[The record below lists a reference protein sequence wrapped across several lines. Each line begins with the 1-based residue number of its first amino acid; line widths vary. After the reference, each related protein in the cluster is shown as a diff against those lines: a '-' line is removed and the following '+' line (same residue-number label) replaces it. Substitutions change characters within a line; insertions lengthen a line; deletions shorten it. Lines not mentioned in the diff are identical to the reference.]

1 MASGSNSI
9 WNFKGT
15 PTMTM
20 QADDMSAIND
30 YFNRMPG
37 KTQAGKDAKA
47 SWGAWWNG
55 LSFMSK
61 SFSGDTL
68 AEATKRR
75 IAFDAANGEVKR
87 NDDGGLTEEEKKY
100 FANMPG
106 VDVTGLTPDAAK
118 AKVAAANANVKVSP
132 PASLLA
138 IQYGS
143 LRQGSK
149 GDAVKKWQSILGV
162 KQDGVYGPAT
172 AAATKKWQ
180 TERAIKAD
188 GVVGP
193 ATWTA
198 ALGTSGKAK
207 DAVTALLTP
216 IISQPAPATTAV
228 VQNFDLNNAV
238 APAGVTQDDINAI
251 TLYIEERRPL
261 VATYPALQKVIDDY
275 YSWRSNV
282 SWLSNTFDF
291 STVYLQARTFKDE
304 VDKILAGKPVSTK
317 PGTPKPT
324 GSTPYATG
332 YVQSPVDVSPG
343 TQGNPTLRL
352 GSTGEAVKRWQ
363 AILGIA
369 QTGKFDAATQAA
381 TQKWQAARGLV
392 ADGVVG
398 AATWAAQ
405 KIAPTGGAVASVTNA
420 LQGAQI
426 QTASILG
433 ATGITKLPSAVKW
446 AMGTVALG
454 SILGAI
460 WYSKKTPT
468 SSRSY

>member
-1 MASGSNSI
+1 
-9 WNFKGT
+9 
-15 PTMTM
+15 MTM

-47 SWGAWWNG
+47 SWTKWWNG

-61 SFSGDTL
+61 SFTGSTL

-87 NDDGGLTEEEKKY
+87 NDDGGLTDEEKKY

-106 VDVTGLTPDAAK
+106 VDVTGLTPAAAK

-180 TERAIKAD
+180 TEHAIKAD

-198 ALGTSGKAK
+198 ALGSSGKAK
-207 DAVTALLTP
+207 DAVTSLLVP
-216 IISQPAPATTAV
+216 IVTQPAPATSAV

-238 APAGVTQDDINAI
+238 APEPLPTVAPQVPTPTQQ
-251 TLYIEERRPL
+251 R
-261 VATYPALQKVIDDY
+261 
-275 YSWRSNV
+275 
-282 SWLSNTFDF
+282 
-291 STVYLQARTFKDE
+291 
-304 VDKILAGKPVSTK
+304 PVSI
-317 PGTPKPT
+317 
-324 GSTPYATG
+324 S
-332 YVQSPVDVSPG
+332 VSPG

-405 KIAPTGGAVASVTNA
+405 KIAPTNSGAVASVTNA

-433 ATGITKLPSAVKW
+433 ATGISKLPAAVKW
-446 AMGTVALG
+446 ALGTVALG

-460 WYSKKTPT
+460 WYNKKTPT

>member
-1 MASGSNSI
+1 
-9 WNFKGT
+9 
-15 PTMTM
+15 MTM

-47 SWGAWWNG
+47 SWTQWWNG
-55 LSFMSK
+55 LSFMAK
-61 SFSGDTL
+61 SFTSDTL

-87 NDDGGLTEEEKKY
+87 NDDGGLTPEESAY

-106 VDVTGLTPDAAK
+106 VDVTGLTPEAAK
-118 AKVAAANANVKVSP
+118 AKVAAANAKVKVSP

-162 KQDGVYGPAT
+162 KQDGIYGPAT

-180 TERAIKAD
+180 AAHAIKAD

-207 DAVTALLTP
+207 DAVTSLLVP
-216 IISQPAPATTAV
+216 IITQPAPATSAV

-238 APAGVTQDDINAI
+238 APAPKPSAAPQIQS
-251 TLYIEERRPL
+251 P
-261 VATYPALQKVIDDY
+261 
-275 YSWRSNV
+275 S
-282 SWLSNTFDF
+282 
-291 STVYLQARTFKDE
+291 QA
-304 VDKILAGKPVSTK
+304 K
-317 PGTPKPT
+317 PG
-324 GSTPYATG
+324 ATA
-332 YVQSPVDVSPG
+332 VSPG
-343 TQGNPTLRL
+343 TPTLRL

-369 QTGKFDAATQAA
+369 QTGVFDAATQAA
-381 TQKWQAARGLV
+381 TKKWQAKYGLV

-398 AATWAAQ
+398 AATWGVNLSN
-405 KIAPTGGAVASVTNA
+405 PPSGGGAVASLTNA
-420 LQGAQI
+420 LQNAQV
-426 QTASILG
+426 QTASIFS
-433 ATGITKLPSAVKW
+433 ATGLTKLPAAVKW

-460 WYSKKTPT
+460 WYNKKTPT

>member
-1 MASGSNSI
+1 
-9 WNFKGT
+9 
-15 PTMTM
+15 MTM

-162 KQDGVYGPAT
+162 KQDGIYGPAT

-188 GVVGP
+188 GIVGP

-238 APAGVTQDDINAI
+238 ASP
-251 TLYIEERRPL
+251 RPT
-261 VATYPALQKVIDDY
+261 AAPQIP
-275 YSWRSNV
+275 SPS
-282 SWLSNTFDF
+282 
-291 STVYLQARTFKDE
+291 QAR
-304 VDKILAGKPVSTK
+304 PVAVS
-317 PGTPKPT
+317 
-324 GSTPYATG
+324 
-332 YVQSPVDVSPG
+332 VSPG

-369 QTGKFDAATQAA
+369 QTGNFDAATVAA
-381 TQKWQAARGLV
+381 TKKWQAKYGLV

-398 AATWAAQ
+398 AATWGANLS
-405 KIAPTGGAVASVTNA
+405 IPTGGTVTAA
-420 LQGAQI
+420 LQNAQI

-433 ATGITKLPSAVKW
+433 ATGITKLPAAVKW

>member
-1 MASGSNSI
+1 
-9 WNFKGT
+9 
-15 PTMTM
+15 MTM

-47 SWGAWWNG
+47 SWSAWWNG

-61 SFSGDTL
+61 SFSSDTL
-68 AEATKRR
+68 TEATKRR
-75 IAFDAANGEVKR
+75 IAFDAANGEVAR
-87 NDDGGLTEEEKKY
+87 QNDGGLTPEESAY
-100 FANMPG
+100 FANMPS

-118 AKVAAANANVKVSP
+118 AKVAAANAKVNVSP

-162 KQDGVYGPAT
+162 KADGIYGPAT

-180 TERAIKAD
+180 TEHAIKAD

-207 DAVTALLTP
+207 DAVTSLLVP
-216 IISQPAPATTAV
+216 IITQPAPASTAV

-238 APAGVTQDDINAI
+238 A
-251 TLYIEERRPL
+251 
-261 VATYPALQKVIDDY
+261 
-275 YSWRSNV
+275 
-282 SWLSNTFDF
+282 
-291 STVYLQARTFKDE
+291 
-304 VDKILAGKPVSTK
+304 
-317 PGTPKPT
+317 TPKPT
-324 GSTPYATG
+324 AAPQIQAPAQVAS
-332 YVQSPVDVSPG
+332 VSPG

-369 QTGKFDAATQAA
+369 QTGVFDAATQAA
-381 TQKWQAARGLV
+381 TKKWQAKYGLV

-398 AATWAAQ
+398 AATWGANLS
-405 KIAPTGGAVASVTNA
+405 IPTGGTVTAA
-420 LQGAQI
+420 LQNAQI

-433 ATGITKLPSAVKW
+433 ATGISKLPAAVKW
-446 AMGTVALG
+446 ALGTVALG

-460 WYSKKTPT
+460 WYNKKTPT

>member
-1 MASGSNSI
+1 
-9 WNFKGT
+9 
-15 PTMTM
+15 MTM

-30 YFNRMPG
+30 YFNRTAG

-47 SWGAWWNG
+47 SWSAWWNG

-61 SFSGDTL
+61 SFTGSTL
-68 AEATKRR
+68 DEATKRR
-75 IAFDAANGEVKR
+75 IAFDAANGEVAR
-87 NDDGGLTEEEKKY
+87 QNDGGLTPEESAY

-106 VDVTGLTPDAAK
+106 VDVTGLAPDAAK
-118 AKVAAANANVKVSP
+118 AKVAAANAQVKVSP

-180 TERAIKAD
+180 TAHAIKAD

-198 ALGTSGKAK
+198 ALGSSGKAK
-207 DAVTALLTP
+207 DAVTSLLVP
-216 IISQPAPATTAV
+216 IITQPAPASTAV

-238 APAGVTQDDINAI
+238 APA
-251 TLYIEERRPL
+251 
-261 VATYPALQKVIDDY
+261 
-275 YSWRSNV
+275 
-282 SWLSNTFDF
+282 
-291 STVYLQARTFKDE
+291 
-304 VDKILAGKPVSTK
+304 
-317 PGTPKPT
+317 PKPAVAQVKPT
-324 GSTPYATG
+324 AAA
-332 YVQSPVDVSPG
+332 VSPG

-369 QTGKFDAATQAA
+369 QTGVFDAATQAA
-381 TQKWQAARGLV
+381 TKKWQAKYGLV

-398 AATWAAQ
+398 AATWGVNLSN
-405 KIAPTGGAVASVTNA
+405 PPSGTVATA
-420 LQGAQI
+420 LQNAQI
-426 QTASILG
+426 QTASILS
-433 ATGITKLPSAVKW
+433 ATGLAKLPAAVKW

-460 WYSKKTPT
+460 WYNKKTPT